1 MKKIMSV
8 ILAMG
13 MCVSM
18 TAKADTGIGLSVGD
32 PFWGVDMKHNG
43 FRINVSLDDQF
54 GVGVNK
60 TYGVQ
65 GTPLYLFLGGQYVDR
80 NKHYVAITPGIG
92 AEFRVRP
99 MGFYVDLTPA
109 VYLDELDIELEAR
122 AGFRVYF

>member
-1 MKKIMSV
+1 MKKITTLL
-8 ILAMG
+8 LALG
-13 MCVSM
+13 MFVSM
-18 TAKADTGIGLSVGD
+18 GAKAETGIGLSVGD
-32 PFWGVDMKHNG
+32 PFWGVDFKHNG
-43 FRINVSLDDQF
+43 FRFNVSLDDQF

-60 TYGVQ
+60 TYGVN

-99 MGFYVDLTPA
+99 MGFYFDLTPS

>member
-1 MKKIMSV
+1 MKKITTLL
-8 ILAMG
+8 LALG
-13 MCVSM
+13 MFVSM
-18 TAKADTGIGLSVGD
+18 GAKAETGIGLSVGD
-32 PFWGVDMKHNG
+32 PFWGVDFKHNG
-43 FRINVSLDDQF
+43 FRFNVSLDDQF

-60 TYGVQ
+60 TYGVN